1 MYACIF
7 DSAIDRR
14 DNLHVV
20 IGMAS
25 SSLEAFCSRCN
36 QPTRSLCLVSHLF
49 YTTVIFIRGANS
61 LVTIITMILFS
72 LFLRIL
78 AHGGSSATRSHRK
91 ATLAKNLLPLHWNRS
106 SLCLFLASTA
116 GGATSLFE
124 RRIVK
129 RISTIRIQF
138 WHALTNCLLDCP
150 NSGSVI
156 LNSASTISD
165 PQFGHTHTHTH
176 FFLGLGSS

>member
-1 MYACIF
+1 MYAWIL

-36 QPTRSLCLVSHLF
+36 QPTLCLVSHLF

-91 ATLAKNLLPLHWNRS
+91 ATLAKKLATFTLEQIISLILSCFDCRRCYDLIEEKNRKKN
-106 SLCLFLASTA
+106 FYD
-116 GGATSLFE
+116 
-124 RRIVK
+124 
-129 RISTIRIQF
+129 
-138 WHALTNCLLDCP
+138 TNYVLSC
-150 NSGSVI
+150 
-156 LNSASTISD
+156 TY
-165 PQFGHTHTHTH
+165 
-176 FFLGLGSS
+176 